1 MGMAR
6 SLVGRALAAALALL
20 FLLSIAASSSAA
32 PPPSRGRKLGF
43 FYTRTRGRCT
53 PQYWSSGREKWPR
66 MLPRKSTVSRAFGSR
81 AIGERYGG
89 DLTVWESTAGV
100 VGGGLGGDAYGRL
113 VKQASTA
120 LLNSYAR
127 KGFAYTAWE
136 VKTLLIQAL
145 ASPQAAAAQADRFAV
160 ANEACN

>member
-6 SLVGRALAAALALL
+6 SLVGRTLAAALALL
-20 FLLSIAASSSAA
+20 FLLSLAASSSAA

-66 MLPRKSTVSRAFGSR
+66 MVPRKSTVSRAFGSR
-81 AIGERYGG
+81 AIAELYGG

-100 VGGGLGGDAYGRL
+100 VGVGGAYGRL
-113 VKQASTA
+113 VKQASAA

-127 KGFAYTAWE
+127 KGFAYSAWE

-145 ASPQAAAAQADRFAV
+145 ASPRAAADQADQFAV

>member
-6 SLVGRALAAALALL
+6 SLVGRTLAVALPLL
-20 FLLSIAASSSAA
+20 FLLSITALSSAT
-32 PPPSRGRKLGF
+32 PPPSRARKLGF

-66 MLPRKSTVSRAFGSR
+66 MVPRKSTVSRAFGSR
-81 AIGERYGG
+81 AIAERYGG

-100 VGGGLGGDAYGRL
+100 VVGGGDAYGRL
-113 VKQASTA
+113 VKQASAA

-127 KGFAYTAWE
+127 KGFTYSAWE

-145 ASPQAAAAQADRFAV
+145 ASPRAAADQAGQFAV